1 MFRPCP
7 YDPLWPAAE
16 RNRWKRR
23 FNRQIA
29 NCHPWGAA
37 ARALSKG
44 DERLAEII
52 LKEWTRDGI
61 SHRQIDEIMEAKAHW
76 FSELNKK
83 LDFVNDQT
91 YIPTEIRLLSL
102 GLSLNDWQLHAWLH
116 QLGLKNQTIITAHDT
131 DEENAKLWPVLVV
144 QFEAI
149 APYSKGQEQV
159 YQLLELAHALR
170 VYDVDE
176 TRVELLRRLGVNAQ
190 LLSLQGGLV
199 THDGWLADQGTE
211 AAAAGLGLAQPSHLA
226 TVGQAICL
234 GRSQELGWVNLLKSP
249 LLAIP
254 GFDEIITETWEQAR
268 SLASWIAGLLASDI
282 KVVRLN
288 PTDHE
293 IRKRGFKC
301 LMQAFG
307 GQVHGFI
314 DPIHPE
320 ELIREIHWREQ
331 GCKPARLPATPTPAV
346 KILSESQQSA
356 LKADVTVCIS
366 LYNYSQT
373 IIRALETVRDQQGV
387 VLDVI
392 VVDDGS
398 TDGGE
403 ELVRNWMA
411 KHQRTFNRAALL
423 QHHENGGLA
432 AARNTA
438 FRWATTEWCFVLDA
452 DNALYPEAIFQCL
465 SLADSKLEKL
475 AVVHPLI
482 EVIRDDSFNS
492 ETDLLSPHSWQQKLF
507 EKANHVDAMAL
518 VRRSAWEDVGGYQH
532 LPHGWED
539 YDFWCSLI
547 SKDYFGVICPQI
559 LATYSEH
566 SDSMLRSQTN
576 RFVRETSRML
586 KQRHPWI
593 TLSTATGSA
602 EGGLG

>member
-1 MFRPCP
+1 M
-7 YDPLWPAAE
+7 AAE
-16 RNRWKRR
+16 
-23 FNRQIA
+23 
-29 NCHPWGAA
+29 
-37 ARALSKG
+37 
-44 DERLAEII
+44 
-52 LKEWTRDGI
+52 T
-61 SHRQIDEIMEAKAHW
+61 HW
-76 FSELNKK
+76 FCELYKK
-83 LDFVNDQT
+83 LNIIDDQT
-91 YIPTEIRLLSL
+91 EIPTEIRILSL
-102 GLSLNDWQLHAWLH
+102 GLNLNDWQLHAWLH
-116 QLGLKNQTIITAHDT
+116 QLGLRNETIVAEHDT
-131 DEENAKLWPVLVV
+131 NDNDAKRWPVLVV

-149 APYSKGQEQV
+149 APCSQGQDQI

-176 TRVELLRRLGVNAQ
+176 KRVELLRRLGVNAQ
-190 LLSLQGGLV
+190 LLSLQHGLGS
-199 THDGWLADQGTE
+199 HNGWLADQETD
-211 AAAAGLGLAQPSHLA
+211 AAASMGLAKPSHLA
-226 TVGQAICL
+226 AVGQVICL
-234 GRSQELGWVNLLKSP
+234 GRSQELRWVNLVKPP

-254 GFDEIITETWEQAR
+254 GFDEIVTETWQQAR
-268 SLASWIAGLLASDI
+268 FLAAWIAGLLTSDI
-282 KVVRLN
+282 RVVRLN

-293 IRKRGFKC
+293 IRKAGFKC

-346 KILSESQQSA
+346 RILSEYQQNA
-356 LKADVTVCIS
+356 LEADATVCIS

-373 IIRALETVRDQQGV
+373 VIHALETVRDQEDV
-387 VLDVI
+387 ALDVI

-403 ELVRNWMA
+403 ELVRDWIA
-411 KHQRTFNRAALL
+411 KHQRAFNRATLL

-438 FRWATTEWCFVLDA
+438 FSWATTEWCFVLDA
-452 DNALYPEAIFQCL
+452 DNTLYPKAIVQCL
-465 SLADSKLEKL
+465 SLADSSLEKL

-482 EVIRDDSFNS
+482 EVIRDNSCNS
-492 ETDLLSPHSWQQKLF
+492 EASLLSHHSWQRRLF

-586 KQRHPWI
+586 KQRHPWLA
-593 TLSTATGSA
+593 LSTASGSA